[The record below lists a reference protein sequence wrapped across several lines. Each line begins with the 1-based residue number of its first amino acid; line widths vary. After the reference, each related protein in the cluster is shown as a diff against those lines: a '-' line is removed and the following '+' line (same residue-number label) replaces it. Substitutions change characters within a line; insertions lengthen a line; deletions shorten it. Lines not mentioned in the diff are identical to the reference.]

1 MLEAMGLDAGH
12 AGSTLRFS
20 FCRYNTM
27 EEVLRAVEVVVA
39 AVEKMR
45 LLMGVAVGG

>member
-1 MLEAMGLDAGH
+1 MGLDAGH

-27 EEVLRAVEVVVA
+27 DEVERAVEALAA

-45 LLMGVAVGG
+45 LLTGVAVGG

>member
-1 MLEAMGLDAGH
+1 MGLDEGH

-27 EEVLRAVEVVVA
+27 EEVERAVEGVVA
-39 AVEKMR
+39 GVEKMR
-45 LLMGVAVGG
+45 MLMGVVVGG